1 MSYYVKHPKLGPV
14 KYTYRRN
21 SRSFRAYWADG
32 IVNVSVPAFASPAQI
47 TAALDG
53 MTDRL
58 LAGKP
63 TPKTLFVE
71 GEQQMGIFTIVIER
85 SKECPSDRFILT
97 ADDRRLHF
105 KVAMDVDLTQHN
117 IIDTLRDAIYQV
129 AQNLGGAF
137 LGECLKTTATALGI
151 AVPQFRLSRGVKVVG
166 RCSSQ
171 GVISLSRVL
180 LLLPDE
186 VREYVICHELA
197 HLKSFDHSPEFHRL
211 CDSYCRRRIG
221 KSERTLEAALRD
233 ALRKL
238 PI

>member
-1 MSYYVKHPKLGPV
+1 MSYYAKHPKLGLV

-32 IVNVSVPAFASPAQI
+32 IVNVSVPAFARPAQI

-53 MTDRL
+53 MANRL

-63 TPKTLFVE
+63 APKMLFTE

-85 SKECPSDRFILT
+85 SKECPHGHFTLT
-97 ADDRRLHF
+97 ATDRRLHF
-105 KVAMDVDLTQHN
+105 KVATDVDLGNPNTT
-117 IIDTLRDAIYQV
+117 DALRDAVYRA
-129 AQNLGGAF
+129 AQKIGGEF
-137 LGECLKTTATALGI
+137 LGECLKATATALGI
-151 AVPQFRLSRGVKVVG
+151 SVPPFRMSRGAKVVG
-166 RCSSQ
+166 RCSSK
-171 GVISLSRVL
+171 GVVSLSRVL

-197 HLKSFDHSPEFHRL
+197 HLTSFDHSPEFHRL

-221 KSERTLEAALRD
+221 KSERTLEAALRTS
-233 ALRKL
+233 LQQL
-238 PI
+238 TT